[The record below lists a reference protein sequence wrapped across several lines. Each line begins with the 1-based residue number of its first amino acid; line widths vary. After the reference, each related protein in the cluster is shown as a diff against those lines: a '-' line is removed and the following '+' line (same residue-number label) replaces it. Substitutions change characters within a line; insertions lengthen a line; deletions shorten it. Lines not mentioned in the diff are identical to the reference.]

1 MSSQAILHLLLEHF
15 YYFVASAH
23 ISPHKLDVF
32 VYYNEHIRAVAQNA
46 SPDMK
51 CHVVNNSELPVS
63 IGKCQLHEEGL
74 RSAGQQ
80 HSAHGNAVRSHCLF
94 DPEFVTLAHFGC
106 KPHVKR
112 PE

>member
-23 ISPHKLDVF
+23 ISPYKSDVF

-74 RSAGQQ
+74 CSAGQQ

-94 DPEFVTLAHFGC
+94 DPEFVSLSHFGSE
-106 KPHVKR
+106 PHVKR